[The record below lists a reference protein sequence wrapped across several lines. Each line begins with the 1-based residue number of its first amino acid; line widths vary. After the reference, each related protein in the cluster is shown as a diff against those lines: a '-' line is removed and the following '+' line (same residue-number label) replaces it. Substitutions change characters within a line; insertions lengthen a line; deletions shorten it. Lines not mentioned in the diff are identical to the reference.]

1 MNARQIAESSTLA
14 VIARISMIVTPALFS
29 ILASIA
35 WYWLVSIQS
44 DVNAAQVDISVLRER
59 TSVVENNQ
67 VRGRAAR
74 EDWQQQTTEQIRE
87 MTAQFRE
94 LNASLSAINT
104 TVATLATKLEAQE
117 KRIDQRR

>member
-1 MNARQIAESSTLA
+1 MNAKSLVDNPTAIVLS
-14 VIARISMIVTPALFS
+14 RISMIVTPILFS
-29 ILASIA
+29 ALAAIA

-44 DVNAAQVDISVLRER
+44 DVNAAQSDISVLRER

-74 EDWQQQTTEQIRE
+74 EDWQRQTTEQIRE

-104 TVATLATKLEAQE
+104 TVATLAAKLEAQE